1 MPRRSLLL
9 LVALS
14 GLAASPVAAAGR
26 LKVAASHPLIAD
38 LVRQVG
44 GENVEVVNL
53 LKPGAD
59 AHHFEPTA
67 SDLAELRGSA
77 AVFVSGKNLEHYLDK
92 LGDSLGPGVRIID
105 VGRTIPSM
113 KLSREALA
121 VEAQGHGRGPADHG
135 HDHGHADDHAG
146 HAHGEIDPHWWH
158 SASNMARACRV
169 VGEELGKLDPARAAG
184 FKTGAAAAAKRMQ
197 ALKSW
202 AAQQLS
208 QVPKANR
215 KLVTAHAA
223 FGYFCKEHGFS
234 FLPILGLSREA
245 DFSPKFITEAIRVIR
260 ANKVVAVFP
269 EDQANPKVMA
279 EIVRETGVKVAP
291 SLIADGTAPGAGS
304 TFEGM
309 LRHNVNVIVGAL
321 KP

>member
-1 MPRRSLLL
+1 LFW
-9 LVALS
+9 ALS
-14 GLAASPVAAAGR
+14 GLVVSLAGGAEP

-44 GENVEVVNL
+44 GESVAVVNL

-59 AHHFEPTA
+59 AHHFDPTA
-67 SDLAELRGSA
+67 SDLAALRGSA

-92 LGDSLGPGVRIID
+92 LSDTLGPKVPIID

-113 KLSREALA
+113 NLSREAREL
-121 VEAQGHGRGPADHG
+121 EAHGHAREAGGADHDHE
-135 HDHGHADDHAG
+135 HDHGG
-146 HAHGEIDPHWWH
+146 GAHDEVDPHWWH
-158 SASNMARACRV
+158 SAGNMARACRV
-169 VGEELGKLDPARAAG
+169 VGEELSRLDPSRAAE
-184 FKTGAAAAAKRMQ
+184 FKAGAAAAAKRVQ
-197 ALKSW
+197 VLKAW
-202 AAQQLS
+202 ASRELARI
-208 QVPKANR
+208 PKADR

-223 FGYFCKEHGFS
+223 FGYFCKEHGFA

-260 ANKVVAVFP
+260 ANKIRAVFP

-291 SLIADGTAPGAGS
+291 NLIADGTAPGAGS

-309 LRHNVNVIVGAL
+309 LKHNVGVIVEAL
-321 KP
+321 SP